1 MDFTL
6 RLYRKLLESLIASNY
21 HFQTFEDFL
30 TSPQERAIVLRHDVD
45 LLPRNSLAFAEIQKE
60 YGLSGSY
67 YFRAVEVS
75 WDDKIIQR
83 IADLGHE
90 VGYHYECLTTCRGD
104 IQKGLVDFEQNL
116 ERLRKLVPVSTICM
130 HGSPLSKFDSR
141 DLWKFHSYRDFGII
155 GEPYFDVD
163 FSKVLYLT
171 DTGRRWDGDKVSV
184 RDKVGSKNHPF
195 KTTRDIMAVANAG
208 QLPAQIMFT
217 FHPQRWDDHSVP
229 WVKELVL
236 QNAKNVIKKYFFV
249 KNT

>member
-30 TSPQERAIVLRHDVD
+30 IAPKERAIVLRHDVD

-83 IADLGHE
+83 IAVLGHE

-104 IQKGLVDFEQNL
+104 IQKGLADFKQNL

-141 DLWKFHSYRDFGII
+141 DLWKSHSYRDFGII

-184 RDKVGSKNHPF
+184 RDKVGSRNHPF
-195 KTTRDIMAVANAG
+195 KTTRDIMGAANAG
-208 QLPAQIMFT
+208 KLPAQIMFT
-217 FHPQRWDDHSVP
+217 FHPQRWDDHRVP